1 LVVDVREPA
10 EFADV
15 RLESGVVLLPLSTFA
30 TRFVELPHDRPLL
43 MLCASGNRSAAATAH
58 LLRNGYADVANIAG
72 GIKEWERVGLPVRRG
87 SVGPGEGELA

>member
-1 LVVDVREPA
+1 
-10 EFADV
+10 
-15 RLESGVVLLPLSTFA
+15 
-30 TRFVELPHDRPLL
+30 